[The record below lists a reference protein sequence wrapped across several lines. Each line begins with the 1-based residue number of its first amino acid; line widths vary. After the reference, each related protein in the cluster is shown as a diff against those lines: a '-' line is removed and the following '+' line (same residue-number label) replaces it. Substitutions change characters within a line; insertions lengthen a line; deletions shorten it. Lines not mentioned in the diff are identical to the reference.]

1 MRENDKYVSAICG
14 QWMDVAVARNV
25 VTINFLAGPSLLPPG
40 APRLPVS
47 HLIQRSYGC
56 IVGDSEEAK
65 KKPSR
70 GIATAIN
77 KVGCKISKRNA
88 GMLLMM
94 KK

>member
-25 VTINFLAGPSLLPPG
+25 VTINFLAGPQPAATRRAS
-40 APRLPVS
+40 APVS

>member
-1 MRENDKYVSAICG
+1 
-14 QWMDVAVARNV
+14 MDVAVARNV
-25 VTINFLAGPSLLPPG
+25 VTINFLAGPSPSLLPPG